1 MIATADIHWELTAC
15 QELYK
20 NYVIW
25 SLKIPEPNELSAI
38 ISILQM
44 WNLRPREIF
53 FKKKNLDSSHTA
65 SKFDSGPGSWSE
77 SRVLCPNN
85 HTILPLEIQ
94 RNDLRILDALQLDGK
109 ILRFQGEGA
118 L

>member
-44 WNLRPREIF
+44 WNLRPTEIF
-53 FKKKNLDSSHTA
+53 F
-65 SKFDSGPGSWSE
+65 
-77 SRVLCPNN
+77 
-85 HTILPLEIQ
+85 
-94 RNDLRILDALQLDGK
+94 
-109 ILRFQGEGA
+109 
-118 L
+118 